1 MAIAPMHTVR
11 EAVTKPWM
19 NWLSPPR
26 SALAFSQAPS
36 CSMRRSRSMN
46 SPASAPRASARIMAR
61 VLPVPAEERTPFSAA
76 SIPARAP
83 EAPMNRVASPRAFKI
98 PSWQCSFRPPL
109 ASRPSEP
116 PAIMARTLA
125 MVPVPIME
133 NSPCRFR
140 YVL

>member
-1 MAIAPMHTVR
+1 MEAKIITIIKSRMDLVYRVAASPVRPSWMEPTMAIAPIHTVR

-61 VLPVPAEERTPFSAA
+61 VLPVPAEERTPFSAV
-76 SIPARAP
+76 SIPASAP

-98 PSWQCSFRPPL
+98 PSW
-109 ASRPSEP
+109 
-116 PAIMARTLA
+116 
-125 MVPVPIME
+125 
-133 NSPCRFR
+133 
-140 YVL
+140 